1 MEIITSVPSNYN
13 SLFPLCFSEYMVN
26 DYCGDFE
33 GFFVSAVTSGVLA
46 ELDGQ
51 CFRAEASVN
60 IGAWFLIAGT
70 LGLAMLTH
78 FIGKAAKQQ
87 EEEEQWS
94 EKSRN
99 LTQDILEENPEEDV
113 EIVLSSSGFTD
124 YYRFLLQNENMNI
137 SENSENL
144 HESHVK
150 N

>member
-1 MEIITSVPSNYN
+1 
-13 SLFPLCFSEYMVN
+13 
-26 DYCGDFE
+26 
-33 GFFVSAVTSGVLA
+33 
-46 ELDGQ
+46 
-51 CFRAEASVN
+51 
-60 IGAWFLIAGT
+60 
-70 LGLAMLTH
+70 MLTH

-124 YYRFLLQNENMNI
+124 YYRFLLQKENMNI
-137 SENSENL
+137 TENSENL